1 MQQIEVTYLQMVLI
15 GVGVGA
21 VLGFVPLVL
30 GIIKGKKK
38 LALWGFVASIAGGA
52 VWSLLS
58 IVVVS
63 VFVWL
68 ILKKTPALG
77 ETSADIPSDSS
88 QNN

>member
-1 MQQIEVTYLQMVLI
+1 MQKIEVTYLQMVLI
-15 GVGVGA
+15 GIGIGA
-21 VLGFVPLVL
+21 VLGLIPLVL

-77 ETSADIPSDSS
+77 ETAAESLSDSS
-88 QNN
+88 QNQ